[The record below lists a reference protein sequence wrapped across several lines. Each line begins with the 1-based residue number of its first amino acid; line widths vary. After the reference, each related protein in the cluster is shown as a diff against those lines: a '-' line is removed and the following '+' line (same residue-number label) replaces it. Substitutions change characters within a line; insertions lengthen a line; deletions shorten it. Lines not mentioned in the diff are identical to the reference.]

1 MAPRLTCLAPG
12 GLPIL
17 TNYRGRMWP
26 RSHFFQQREPMD
38 SEQKLLVQTSFQA
51 VLAIADTAAQLFY
64 ARLFELDPKLQP
76 LFKGDMA
83 TQRRKLMTTLEVA
96 VRGLDRLDQI
106 VPSLQALGRG
116 HVKYGVEDAHYDTV
130 GAALIWTLE
139 KGLGEAFTPAV
150 KDAWVAVYTLLAGV
164 MKDAAARMVVQR
176 MPVAH
181 RKPLAEAMPVSQRLP
196 TSMRIPVSQRMP
208 LSKRMPF

>member
-1 MAPRLTCLAPG
+1 M
-12 GLPIL
+12 
-17 TNYRGRMWP
+17 N
-26 RSHFFQQREPMD
+26 
-38 SEQKLLVQTSFQA
+38 SEQKILVQTTFQA

-64 ARLFELDPKLQP
+64 GRLFELDPSLQP
-76 LFKGDMA
+76 MFKGDMA

-106 VPSLQALGRG
+106 VPSVQALGRG
-116 HVKYGVEDAHYDTV
+116 HVKYGVQDKHYDTV

-139 KGLGEAFTPAV
+139 KGLGDAFTPEV
-150 KDAWVAVYTLLAGV
+150 KEAWIAVYTLLAGV
-164 MKDAAARMVVQR
+164 MKDAAARLAVQR

-181 RKPLAEAMPVSQRLP
+181 RNPSAENVPVSQRLP
-196 TSMRIPVSQRMP
+196 TTMRIPVSQRMP